1 MAALYKEPPFYLG
14 QRYER
19 GIAVLGD
26 GVFVAQRSNL
36 MLDVCIWESFRL
48 MKAGLAMR
56 ILVFA
61 TLLLFSV
68 SLVSCGVSDEG
79 GA

>member
-1 MAALYKEPPFYLG
+1 
-14 QRYER
+14 
-19 GIAVLGD
+19 
-26 GVFVAQRSNL
+26 

-61 TLLLFSV
+61 ILLLFSV

-79 GA
+79 GGLRFTRR